1 MLLYRCPPTHR
12 HRPPV
17 RSAPLNKSSTHAK
30 KGSLFCGTKTQGKIT
45 KKNKRGTF
53 FFLSFFFFFT
63 CSPLEWCN
71 LLFACL
77 MCNTGSHLSRRWHLK
92 LIVNSTVLGV
102 LTMTARARGEDP
114 ELAGWGRLHL
124 ARVLPCYTP
133 GWWMVFVCVS
143 LLRHFTSFSPSV
155 FKRHYKW
162 SKQQLLAAS
171 CSVSLYRYTAKR
183 DSVSLS
189 VNQNM
194 SCLICEVFFI
204 LKEHFSVVTS
214 PSWSQVIAQQSNQWF
229 VSMVWQLL
237 RKPELA
243 PVL

>member
-1 MLLYRCPPTHR
+1 MRRSALYSAEQR
-12 HRPPV
+12 HTV
-17 RSAPLNKSSTHAK
+17 RSRRRTNVAPFSFS
-30 KGSLFCGTKTQGKIT
+30 F
-45 KKNKRGTF
+45 
-53 FFLSFFFFFT
+53 FFFFFT

-124 ARVLPCYTP
+124 ARVLLRYTP
-133 GWWMVFVCVS
+133 GWWMGFVCVS

-171 CSVSLYRYTAKR
+171 CSVSLYRYMAKR

-229 VSMVWQLL
+229 VSKVWQLL